1 MGGLSEAISGGIGGF
16 LATGSPLG
24 ALGGAALGF
33 SSAQGVEKTNR
44 INQEQAKLNREFQ
57 SAQAQKQMDFQR
69 TMSNT
74 AHQRQ
79 IADLKRAGLNPI
91 LAAGGS
97 GASSPGGAMASGSL
111 PAPAG
116 NATQAALDMGL
127 QLANLKNVQA
137 NTAKTNAETALTKN
151 QLPRSNV
158 FNKLWSAAGSV
169 YDKGKLVADWFGERM
184 PTTAAE
190 AAKLLDDYKWFI
202 TQTGA
207 MNQIDGTGLKPGKPR
222 KRSYQKTRRSGNAP
236 GRKALVIDIPRP
248 KHWR

>member
-1 MGGLSEAISGGIGGF
+1 MGGLSSAISGGIGGF

-24 ALGGAALGF
+24 ALGGAVLGY
-33 SSAQGVEKTNR
+33 SSAKGVEETNE
-44 INQEQAKLNREFQ
+44 INQEQARLNREFQ
-57 SAQAQKQMDFQR
+57 GAQAQKQMDFQR

-79 IADLKRAGLNPI
+79 IADLKKAGLNPI

-97 GASSPGGAMASGSL
+97 GASSPGGAAASGSL

-116 NATQAALDMGL
+116 NKTQAALDMGL
-127 QLANLKNVQA
+127 QLANLRNIQA
-137 NTAKTNAETALTKN
+137 NTAKTNAETALTQN

-169 YDKGKLVADWFGERM
+169 YDKGKLIADWFGERM
-184 PTTAAE
+184 PTSAAE

-207 MNQIDGTGLKPGKPR
+207 MNQIDGRGLPPGKPR
-222 KRSYQKTRRSGNAP
+222 QRKYVKNRRSKSAP
-236 GRKALVIDIPRP
+236 GKKKIPVIHINEWQKR
-248 KHWR
+248 